1 MNKIPFFSSK
11 SFVKISLLIGY
22 LLVTIIVSPLSIAI
36 FCAYIVYPFVNFCNK
51 KLKIPFTI
59 SVLLISLSFFYL
71 IYILIHVTLQSCIL
85 LLPILQD
92 TLVQLTNQQPANLLS
107 TVFNEA
113 LSMADKL
120 VQYVFQLI
128 QQLFQYFFELI
139 IFIMAF
145 YFSLFESKRNRY
157 WFFLYTPKLV
167 RDEWKR
173 YFSKAMDL
181 FIRFLFVEV
190 RLFLLTFILLS
201 CGFILLKFEHAIL
214 KAFFIS
220 VSDALPFF
228 GIGFVLVPLAIYY
241 FFTGKTF
248 LGVAIIVLY
257 IFIQTIRQ
265 LTESY
270 LWAST
275 FHLRTVH
282 SFVISAASVLV
293 FGFYGIILSPF
304 FLLLAVKLKEKS
316 IFAR

>member
-1 MNKIPFFSSK
+1 MNNIPFSVSK
-11 SFVKISLLIGY
+11 STMKILILIGY
-22 LLVTIIVSPLSIAI
+22 LLLTIIVSPLSIAI

-51 KLKIPFTI
+51 KLKIPFAL

-71 IYILIHVTLQSCIL
+71 IYVLIHLTLQSSML
-85 LLPILQD
+85 LLPLLED
-92 TLVQLTNQQPANLLS
+92 TLVQYTNQQPSNLLS
-107 TVFNEA
+107 TLFNDA

-120 VQYVFQLI
+120 VQYVFQLV
-128 QQLFQYFFELI
+128 QQLFQYFLELI

-145 YFSLFESKRNRY
+145 YFSLFESRRNRF

-167 RDEWKR
+167 REDWKR

-181 FIRFLFVEV
+181 FTRFLFVEV
-190 RLFLLTFILLS
+190 RLFLLTFILL
-201 CGFILLKFEHAIL
+201 CIGFMLLKFDHAIL
-214 KAFFIS
+214 KAFLIS
-220 VSDALPFF
+220 VCDALPFF

-241 FFTGKTF
+241 FFTGNTLF
-248 LGVAIIVLY
+248 CVAIIVIY
-257 IFIQTIRQ
+257 IIIQTTRQ

-293 FGFYGIILSPF
+293 FGFYGILLSPF